1 MSITH
6 TTPNRNMKKLNFWK
20 EFWSS
25 IPVVIFVLAGA
36 AVSLLQHNNSHPLAV
51 IGGVLLMTL
60 GAGLELSVRGTLIE
74 KAGFGSLSQTKR
86 LLITDEHKL
95 ITDGIFGHI
104 RHPLYLGRIVADFGF
119 ALFFSSLWG
128 GVLMAISA
136 PCFLLRIRIE
146 EEMLIKEFGDADREY
161 RKHTK
166 RIIPYVY

>member
-6 TTPNRNMKKLNFWK
+6 TSANRNMKKLNFWK
-20 EFWSS
+20 EFWSL
-25 IPVVIFVLAGA
+25 IPAGIFIVAGA
-36 AVSLLQHNNSHPLAV
+36 VVSLLHHKDSQPPAL

-60 GAGLELSVRGTLIE
+60 GACLELRVRSTLIE
-74 KAGFGSLSQTKR
+74 KAGFGSLLQTKR

-128 GVLMAISA
+128 AVLMAISA
-136 PCFLLRIRIE
+136 LFFLLRIRIE
-146 EEMLIKEFGDADREY
+146 EEMLIKEFGDAYHEY
-161 RKHTK
+161 REHTK
-166 RIIPYVY
+166 RLIPYVY